1 MILLLVS
8 LAVCLVIGIP
18 IAFSLGFSGM
28 LYFAINDPSLL
39 GIIPKRVFSGYN
51 SYSMI
56 ALPLF
61 ILMGQLMN
69 DSGITKRII
78 DFSNLIFGRLKG
90 GMGCINV
97 FASMIFGGISGSSA
111 SDTAETRKWLPDTSS
126 QIPPCS
132 IRSMAAKYSAR
143 FRCSDVL
150 A

>member
-1 MILLLVS
+1 MILLLGS
-8 LAVCLVIGIP
+8 LVICLVLGIP

-78 DFSNLIFGRLKG
+78 DFHHGRIWVDSEPGKGTIFSFELPV
-90 GMGCINV
+90 IPE
-97 FASMIFGGISGSSA
+97 ASGH
-111 SDTAETRKWLPDTSS
+111 
-126 QIPPCS
+126 
-132 IRSMAAKYSAR
+132 
-143 FRCSDVL
+143 
-150 A
+150 